1 MITLFW
7 ADGTSSLC
15 QTLQIPLVDGTQHIL
30 LMCLPVHTNQK
41 TPSKCWPDWYSN
53 ISWIFTCTDH
63 AKPSSPACFMPV
75 FSALFLYY
83 YVTSILWHSNWK
95 GVNRNNV
102 KQDLYPTA
110 TTEKRQNWIQ
120 EVLAMVLLP
129 QALVPNFFL
138 CILLHFFSLLFTNKH
153 THTSFPHFVLFE
165 SK

>member
-1 MITLFW
+1 MEPPPCAKLSKSLWWMAHSIFYWCAFLFIPTKKHHQNVDQIDT
-7 ADGTSSLC
+7 ATFHGYSLVL
-15 QTLQIPLVDGTQHIL
+15 T
-30 LMCLPVHTNQK
+30 M
-41 TPSKCWPDWYSN
+41 PSY
-53 ISWIFTCTDH
+53 DH
-63 AKPSSPACFMPV
+63 QACFMPV

-110 TTEKRQNWIQ
+110 TTEKRQNWMQ

-138 CILLHFFSLLFTNKH
+138 CVLLHFFSLLFTNKH